1 MLKPLLFAAAPAWVR
16 RGLLALALLP
26 AVGAQAQSLSYLP
39 GGAVSVAGTYT
50 DLGTAG
56 TAIATAN
63 ADDANSGAQNIG
75 FTFNFN
81 GTAFTQFVL
90 NTNGFVRLGA
100 TAPSTGALFLS
111 ETAANVDPIL
121 SQDPADINIL
131 APFNMDLMAGTA
143 AGGTEY
149 RVATT
154 GTQPNRVCTVQW
166 KNVSDKA
173 AVAATQYA
181 SFSFQLKLYEADNTI
196 DFVYGPTVAGT
207 GTPDFRYS
215 VVGIKGSGLDNG
227 QTVLAEKPGSNL
239 PWSATM
245 FRTGYYP
252 TTNVSATTFSIDY
265 THNIRGNVPAD
276 LGRTYRFTQ
285 LGVVVYTLGT
295 VASYASPVAVQ
306 ARVFNNSAT
315 PLTNLPVTLAVSGT
329 TTFTNTQT
337 VASLAAGASALVTFT
352 PYPLSATSGTNTV
365 AVSVPA
371 TAAAPTISQAVAQA
385 ISPTNLSYQAPN
397 LDVTNG
403 VGLAQAGNVVAVGY
417 RTTGPA
423 VLTTVTPT
431 FYGSGTAGS
440 TYQVVVYAAAT
451 GGQPGAVLYT
461 SPARPRPSAN
471 AITPDAVAIP
481 STPVSGSFFVGVKTI
496 GADNIELAY
505 QDEIPLRAS
514 TFFLSTDGTTWSD
527 LNAQTNISPRLAID
541 VTLGPGAATCA
552 PVTALTAT
560 PTGATTATVAFTAGS
575 GNTSYTVTYTPA
587 GGTARTVSP
596 APTASPVLLTGL
608 TGGTAYTVS
617 VVGNCGGGTATAA
630 TATFTTGVPTATRN
644 ALGTGVVAAFPNPA
658 SRAFTL
664 SLPAIAGART
674 AAVALYNALGQQ
686 MQARTITLAPAGTQ
700 ALLDVSSLAPG
711 LYTVRVQAGSQSASL
726 PVTLQ

>member
-1 MLKPLLFAAAPAWVR
+1 MLKPLHFAAAPAWVR

-26 AVGAQAQSLSYLP
+26 ALEAGAQSIAYAP
-39 GGAVSVAGTYT
+39 AAAVNVAGTYA
-50 DLGTAG
+50 DLGTTG
-56 TAIATAN
+56 TAVATAN
-63 ADDANSGAQNIG
+63 TDDANSAAQNIG

-100 TAPSTGALFLS
+100 AAPSATALFLS

-121 SQDPADINIL
+121 SSDPADVNIL
-131 APFNMDLMAGTA
+131 APFNMDLAAGTA

-166 KNVSDKA
+166 KNVLDKA
-173 AVAATQYA
+173 ATVATQYA
-181 SFSFQLKLYEADNTI
+181 SFSFQLKLYEATNSI

-207 GTPDFRYS
+207 GTVDFRYA
-215 VVGIKGSGLDNG
+215 VVGIKGAGADDG
-227 QTVLAEKPGSNL
+227 QTVLAEKTGSNL
-239 PWSATM
+239 PWSATT

-252 TTNVSATTFSIDY
+252 VTAVSANSFSIDY

-276 LGRTYRFTQ
+276 VGRTYRFTQ

-306 ARVFNNSAT
+306 ALVTNYSAT
-315 PLTNLPVTLAVSGT
+315 PLANLPVTLAVSGA
-329 TTFTNTQT
+329 TTFGNTQT
-337 VASLAAGASALVTFT
+337 VAALAAGASTVVTFA
-352 PYPLSATSGTNTV
+352 PYPVVATSGTNTV
-365 AVSVPA
+365 AVAVPA
-371 TAAAPTISQAVAQA
+371 TAAAPAVSQAVAQLL
-385 ISPTNLSYQAPN
+385 SPTDLSYQIST
-397 LDVTNG
+397 LDISSG
-403 VGLAQAGNVVAVGY
+403 AGLAQAGNVVAVGY
-417 RTTGPA
+417 QTTGPA
-423 VLTTVTPT
+423 VLTTATPT
-431 FYGSGTAGS
+431 FFGGGTAGS
-440 TYQVVVYAAAT
+440 TYQVVVYGAT
-451 GGQPGAVLYT
+451 NGQPGAVLYT
-461 SPARPRPSAN
+461 SPVRPRPSAA

-481 STPVSGSFFVGVKTI
+481 STPVNGKFFVGVKTI
-496 GADNIELAY
+496 GADNILLAY
-505 QDEIPLRAS
+505 QDEFPLRAG
-514 TFFLSTDGTTWSD
+514 TFFLSTDGTSWTD
-527 LNAQTNISPRLAID
+527 LNTQTSVSPRLAID
-541 VTLGPGAATCA
+541 VTLGPGAAPCA

-587 GGTARTVSP
+587 GGTARTVAP
-596 APTASPVLLTGL
+596 ALTASPVLLTGL
-608 TGGTAYTVS
+608 TGNTAYTVS

-630 TATFTTGVPTATRN
+630 TTTFTTGVLTATRN
-644 ALGTGVVAAFPNPA
+644 ALGAGVLAAFPNPA

-664 SLPAIAGART
+664 SLPAVAGART
-674 AAVALYNALGQQ
+674 AILALYNGLGQQ
-686 MQARTITLAPAGTQ
+686 VQARTLALAPAGTQ
-700 ALLDVSSLAPG
+700 ALLDVSGLAPG